1 MRHAVRLLLIILY
14 KCDIIIVNGTLREIP
29 SKEGNT
35 ENDDVI
41 ATETFCQK
49 QR

>member
-14 KCDIIIVNGTLREIP
+14 KCDIIIFNGTPREIP

-35 ENDDVI
+35 ENDVI